1 MYHCSFKYSVSVN
14 VGDEIQSLAAEQ
26 YLPRVD
32 ARVERDALNSV
43 FGPHK
48 VLVIMN
54 GWFTKFA
61 HNWPPSSNVLP
72 VYFGFHISPHPSIT
86 KRMLSRDSI
95 EHFHRFSPIGCRDRA
110 TLELL
115 AGAGVAGFH
124 SKCLTLTFPTRTISA
139 SQRKVF
145 LVDVPEFLFRII
157 PDELTNEAVAVSHD
171 VQDIYGEAIKFDIA
185 RHLLSLYR
193 DQARLVI
200 TTRLHCTLPCLAMGI
215 PVIFFADTREARVT
229 VAQEVGLKTYPLD
242 SRREDV
248 DWNPAIHDI
257 ESEKQLIVAALD
269 QKLTATMNTL

>member
-1 MYHCSFKYSVSVN
+1 MRHCSFKYSVSAN

-26 YLPRVD
+26 HLPRLDGRVD
-32 ARVERDALNSV
+32 RDSLSSV

-48 VLVIMN
+48 VVVIMN

-61 HNWPPSSNVLP
+61 HHWPPSSNVLP
-72 VYFGFHISPHPSIT
+72 VYFGFHISPHPAIVS
-86 KRMLSRDSI
+86 RMLSPDSI
-95 EHFHRFSPIGCRDRA
+95 EHFHRFSPIGCRDLA
-110 TLELL
+110 TLDLL

-124 SKCLTLTFPTRTISA
+124 SKCLTLTFPTRTVSA
-139 SQRKVF
+139 IQQKVF
-145 LVDVPEFLFRII
+145 LVDVPECLRRIV
-157 PDELTNEAVAVSHD
+157 PDELIHDAVTVSHD

-248 DWNPAIHDI
+248 DWRTAGD
-257 ESEKQLIVAALD
+257 AAFCS
-269 QKLTATMNTL
+269 AA

>member
-1 MYHCSFKYSVSVN
+1 MHHCSFKYSISAN

-26 YLPRVD
+26 HLTRLD
-32 ARVERDALNSV
+32 GRVERDALNGV

-61 HNWPPSSNVLP
+61 HNWPPSPNVLP
-72 VYFGFHISPHPSIT
+72 VYFGFHISPYPSIIN
-86 KRMLSRDSI
+86 RMLSPDSI
-95 EHFHRFSPIGCRDRA
+95 EHFHRHSPIGCRDRA

-124 SKCLTLTFPTRTISA
+124 SKCLTLTFPTRTTSA

-145 LVDVPEFLFRII
+145 LVDVPEFLRRIV
-157 PDELTNEAVAVSHD
+157 PDELINESVSVSHD
-171 VQDIYGEAIKFDIA
+171 VHDGYGETIKFDIA

-193 DQARLVI
+193 DQARVVI

-242 SRREDV
+242 ARREGV
-248 DWNPAIHDI
+248 DWSPAIHDI
-257 ESEKQLIVAALD
+257 QSEKQSIVAALN
-269 QKLTATMNTL
+269 QKLTATLNTL